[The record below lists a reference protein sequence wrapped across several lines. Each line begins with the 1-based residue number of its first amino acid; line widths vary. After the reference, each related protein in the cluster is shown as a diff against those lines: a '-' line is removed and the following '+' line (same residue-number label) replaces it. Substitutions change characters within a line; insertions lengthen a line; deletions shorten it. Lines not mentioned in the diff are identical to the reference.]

1 MHDFISTAVIAGVP
15 TRVGTPGARHRTSRS
30 LARRSC
36 KCVALIRAIFR
47 AAGLYATAAFFG
59 YSLAFASDATYLYV
73 LGVAQDGGYP
83 QAGCYQ
89 PHCLRGWKDPAH
101 RRTASAVAVVDGTS
115 NRKYL
120 FDATPDIGEQL
131 YRLHRTAPDGTFK
144 LDGVFLTHAHIGH
157 YTGLMQFGFE
167 AMGARDIP
175 VYAMPRMHAFITDN
189 GPWDQLVR
197 YDNIE
202 LKPLADGEEVIL
214 SPAVRV
220 TPFLVPHR
228 DEYSETVGFR
238 IDGPNRSAIYLPDI
252 DKWERWDTDIREIV
266 RSVDYAL
273 VDATFFAD
281 GELPGRDMSNIPH
294 PFVSESMEL
303 FDELAPD
310 EKARVIFIH
319 MNHTNPLLFDGSD
332 EQDVVREKGFRVAFE
347 GMRLEL

>member
-1 MHDFISTAVIAGVP
+1 M
-15 TRVGTPGARHRTSRS
+15 
-30 LARRSC
+30 
-36 KCVALIRAIFR
+36 IRAILR
-47 AAGLYATAAFFG
+47 AAVLYATAALSGFG
-59 YSLAFASDATYLYV
+59 LAFAGDATYLYV
-73 LGVAQDGGYP
+73 LGVAQDAGYP

-89 PHCLRGWKDPAH
+89 PHCLRGWNDPAQ

-131 YRLHRTAPDGTFK
+131 YRLHRSAPDGAFQ

-157 YTGLMQFGFE
+157 YTGLMQFGHE
-167 AMGARDIP
+167 VMGARGVP
-175 VYAMPRMHAFITDN
+175 VYAMPRMQAFLSDN

-197 YDNIE
+197 YENIE
-202 LKPLADGEEVIL
+202 LMPLADGEEVVL
-214 SPAVRV
+214 SQAVRV

-252 DKWERWDTDIREIV
+252 DKWQRWETDIRDVV

-273 VDATFFAD
+273 LDATFFAD

-294 PFVSESMEL
+294 PFVSESMAL

-319 MNHTNPLLFDGSD
+319 MNHTNPLLVDGSE
-332 EQDVVREKGFRVAFE
+332 EQAVVREKGFRVAFE
-347 GMRLEL
+347 GLRLEL

>member
-1 MHDFISTAVIAGVP
+1 MRNFVC
-15 TRVGTPGARHRTSRS
+15 RTIF
-30 LARRSC
+30 
-36 KCVALIRAIFR
+36 CV
-47 AAGLYATAAFFG
+47 AGLYATAAFSG
-59 YSLAFASDATYLYV
+59 YGLAFASDATYLSV
-73 LGVAQDGGYP
+73 LGVAQDAGYP

-89 PHCLRGWKDPAH
+89 PHCLRGWKDPEQ

-131 YRLHRTAPDGTFK
+131 YRLHRTAPDGAFK

-157 YTGLMQFGFE
+157 YTGLMQFGHE
-167 AMGARDIP
+167 AMGASDIP
-175 VYAMPRMHAFITDN
+175 VYAMPRMHAFLSDN

-197 YDNIE
+197 YENIK
-202 LKPLADGEEVIL
+202 LKPLADGEVVVL
-214 SPAVRV
+214 SQAVRV

-252 DKWERWDTDIREIV
+252 DKWQRWDTDIREIV

-294 PFVSESMEL
+294 PFVTESMAL
-303 FDELAPD
+303 FDDLTPD

-319 MNHTNPLLFDGSD
+319 MNHTNPLLVDGSE
-332 EQDVVREKGFRVAFE
+332 EQNVVRDNGFRVAFE